1 MKPPQLDLHGIRH
14 EEVAGVLHKFIW
26 KNWAY
31 KDALLIITGHS
42 GIMKKIVKDH
52 LKVYAIRRIEDNV
65 PGNWGIIKVWL
76 DN

>member
-1 MKPPQLDLHGIRH
+1 MKSPSVDLHGVRH
-14 EEVAGVLHKFIW
+14 DEVASVLHKFIW

-31 KDALLIITGHS
+31 KDALLIITGNS
-42 GIMKKIVKDH
+42 GIMKKVVKDQ
-52 LKVYAIRRIEDNV
+52 LKISSIRKIDDDV